1 MGDTSGETLL
11 LIWRF
16 VWGLFL
22 WVVLGILVIIMEK
35 LVSAKADSTGQRIY
49 SAGLVL
55 GILHFMENGA
65 HMMAILL
72 ACLRGQMELLKILMD
87 SGPKQ
92 CPPKRGDTKNPDQI
106 NNRDRKL
113 CRPPLNQQRDLF

>member
-1 MGDTSGETLL
+1 MA
-11 LIWRF
+11 
-16 VWGLFL
+16 
-22 WVVLGILVIIMEK
+22 LGILVIIMEQ
-35 LVSAKADSTGQRIY
+35 LVSTKADSTGQRIY

-55 GILHFMENGA
+55 GILHYMGNGA
-65 HMMAILL
+65 HTIVILL
-72 ACLRGQMELLKILMD
+72 ACLRGQLELLKILMD

-92 CPPKRGDTKNPDQI
+92 CPPKRGDTKNPDRI